1 MPSGHAKQEEV
12 CLSSQMEQKGFV
24 EEVVTDLSSE
34 GWGEG
39 SDGWSLQRKGNF
51 TELLEVR
58 ALSQTFRVNTL
69 AGVELTA
76 SFCSP
81 HSRFYSFLSTPRS
94 ALCLKEGHPRV
105 LSFPLM

>member
-1 MPSGHAKQEEV
+1 MFPLSGMPFPLLFVCLFFRGLPPESSYPLAGQMPSGHAKQEEV

-51 TELLEVR
+51 TELLEAR
-58 ALSQTFRVNTL
+58 ALSQTFRVNTFT
-69 AGVELTA
+69 GVELTA
-76 SFCSP
+76 SF
-81 HSRFYSFLSTPRS
+81 
-94 ALCLKEGHPRV
+94 
-105 LSFPLM
+105 

>member
-12 CLSSQMEQKGFV
+12 CLSSRMEQKGFV

-51 TELLEVR
+51 TQLLLE
-58 ALSQTFRVNTL
+58 AGAPGQTFRVNTL
-69 AGVELTA
+69 TGVELTA
-76 SFCSP
+76 SF
-81 HSRFYSFLSTPRS
+81 
-94 ALCLKEGHPRV
+94 
-105 LSFPLM
+105 

>member
-69 AGVELTA
+69 TGVELTA
-76 SFCSP
+76 SF
-81 HSRFYSFLSTPRS
+81 
-94 ALCLKEGHPRV
+94 
-105 LSFPLM
+105 

>member
-34 GWGEG
+34 G

-51 TELLEVR
+51 AERLEAR
-58 ALSQTFRVNTL
+58 ALGQTFRVNTL

-76 SFCSP
+76 SF
-81 HSRFYSFLSTPRS
+81 
-94 ALCLKEGHPRV
+94 
-105 LSFPLM
+105 